1 MVSIIDVTQ
10 HNGVKLNKAG
20 NEIKNCFPI
29 FYILLPVFCTTAN
42 SWCVRFESPC
52 ICFIEFY
59 IDVKVCTFEYFLNTT
74 QD

>member
-20 NEIKNCFPI
+20 
-29 FYILLPVFCTTAN
+29 
-42 SWCVRFESPC
+42 
-52 ICFIEFY
+52 
-59 IDVKVCTFEYFLNTT
+59 IDVKVCTFTFEYFLNTT